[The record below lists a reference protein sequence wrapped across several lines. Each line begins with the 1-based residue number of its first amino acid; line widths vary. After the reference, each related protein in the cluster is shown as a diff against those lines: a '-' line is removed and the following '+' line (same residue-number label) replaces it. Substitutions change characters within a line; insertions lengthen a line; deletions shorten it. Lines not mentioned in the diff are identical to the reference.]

1 MAAWALDQLAY
12 NLEQVTNELCS
23 TTALL
28 QGSPDNLDLGWD
40 MLTRQQAIDVV
51 AAKVTAAIP
60 ALSASAFT
68 PDSSAAEL
76 VVSAHALCMS
86 AYDAN
91 LRVTVATMIRLQ
103 AKPSLPQSAY
113 KNGAET
119 VVCVWQYMFSFAG
132 RVANWAQLLR
142 YTRLDLTPLHAAF
155 GTLMTWQLG
164 SLRSQTA
171 MLQALTQQ
179 RERGEEV
186 SVTWPHE
193 PVTLLSPALHCLLNL
208 TLLPQRDACRA
219 LHRLPPSYIS
229 TLCCLAVELLGSEL
243 CSALKP
249 GPRKDR
255 VDGEFGQF
263 IAMLVR
269 ILGSLY
275 MKHDAVLVEHP
286 LNPELLGG
294 AAIAACRLA
303 IIAGHFSRADTTSVV
318 TTLCYLQDGAIMRD
332 QRAPQRSSSRDVQP
346 AFTPPVGPLLSALSA
361 FSLQHPTSLCMAA
374 MAVTNIL
381 ELHGNAADGA
391 RVGSLPDLLSMCT
404 QHLLR
409 FMQMEQQERR
419 QLKQQRRRQA
429 LAPLS
434 PSHREDLQQL
444 QVLLIRTME
453 GFIFTPLQAPRGE
466 GGGGGGGGGMITRV
480 CMLPGNAAV
489 T

>member
-318 TTLCYLQDGAIMRD
+318 TTLCYLQDGRSCGTNSAAAQQQ
-332 QRAPQRSSSRDVQP
+332 QRRAAGVHPTRRTAAVRAERVQP
-346 AFTPPVGPLLSALSA
+346 PAPDL
-361 FSLQHPTSLCMAA
+361 LCMAA